1 MIRVVFFPDG
11 MLSRRKYRLK
21 MRRARHIA
29 FIMDGNG
36 RWAQSRGLPRSKG
49 HKAGYEKI
57 PSILE
62 ACIALDLN
70 IVSVFVWSTENW
82 GRPKKEA
89 NYIMT
94 RLQKELPKFARELDS
109 RGIRFQHIGRKEGI
123 DTKILNV
130 INEAEEMTRHHR
142 KAVFNFLF
150 NYGARAEIYN
160 ALQKIIADKVIPTSI
175 TEEIISQ
182 YLWTAELPDVDIL
195 VRTGGEKRISNFM
208 IWQCAGAHNHFI
220 DKFWPDISE
229 KDVEEAVSAYDQS

>member
-1 MIRVVFFPDG
+1 MINKP
-11 MLSRRKYRLK
+11 
-21 MRRARHIA
+21 RHIA

-36 RWAQSRGLPRSKG
+36 RWAQSQGLPRSKG

-70 IVSVFVWSTENW
+70 IVTVFVWSTENW
-82 GRPKKEA
+82 GRPKTET

-94 RLQKELPKFARELDS
+94 RLKKELPKFARELDS

-123 DTKILNV
+123 DAKILNV

-160 ALQKIIADKVIPTSI
+160 ALQKIIVDKVIPTSI

-208 IWQCAGAHNHFI
+208 IWQCANAEIHFL
-220 DKFWPDISE
+220 DKYWPDINADDI
-229 KDVEEAVSAYDQS
+229 KKILRQSQQPL